1 QGKSRPAPIAHQPEA
16 RQAEPVCQFAHVA
29 GKAVQIAGAV
39 EVRGA
44 QTWTIDG
51 DDAEAGQLG
60 RPVDESCLEPATA
73 VTMVIKEGES
83 AALAILTVG
92 KSPAIMQMNDAH
104 FTVGATG
111 EPRRYPDLAL
121 RRCAI
126 RRFTIIHYMRM
137 HPGTCDPWNMFSFL
151 QSCVTPSD
159 CCGMLSGNYSH
170 VKHFPDVHTSDHGA
184 GVRKV

>member
-1 QGKSRPAPIAHQPEA
+1 PIAHQPEA
-16 RQAEPVCQFAHVA
+16 GQAKPVCQLADVA
-29 GKAVQIAGAV
+29 GKAVQIPRAI

-44 QTWTIDG
+44 QTRAVDG
-51 DDAEAGQLG
+51 DDAEAGQL
-60 RPVDESCLEPATA
+60 RRAVDESSFEPAAA
-73 VTMVIKEGES
+73 VTMVIKEGKS
-83 AALAILTVG
+83 AALAVLTVG
-92 KSPAIMQMNDAH
+92 KSPAVMQMNDAH
-104 FTVGATG
+104 FTVGAAG

-126 RRFTIIHYMRM
+126 LRFTIIHYMRM
-137 HPGTCDPWNMFSFL
+137 HPGTCCPWNMFSFL
-151 QSCVTPSD
+151 QPCVTPSD